1 MTSPYENIYP
11 KSYQFCC
18 LLTKCCFCIPLRTG
32 CFILGYISL
41 ILNFIIT
48 LFFIGTLAFLAVYTH
63 GFRYIYTKQNEN
75 GENVPDEDSMDSS
88 KLNSTVAI
96 IILVGCLNVGW
107 FVMNIVLLVGLH
119 RKRPGH
125 IKLHVCVATIRLV
138 LSIAGVL
145 IYGAHTT
152 NSMLV
157 CCMEIALSGYFI
169 LLYYVY
175 AVQLEREQ
183 TTLRQIKPEIRPV
196 SQIVRDV
203 IFNYPQAI
211 DKVTLTNKDE
221 HSTV

>member
-1 MTSPYENIYP
+1 
-11 KSYQFCC
+11 
-18 LLTKCCFCIPLRTG
+18 
-32 CFILGYISL
+32 
-41 ILNFIIT
+41 
-48 LFFIGTLAFLAVYTH
+48 
-63 GFRYIYTKQNEN
+63 
-75 GENVPDEDSMDSS
+75 MDSS

-96 IILVGCLNVGW
+96 IVLVGCLNVGW

-157 CCMEIALSGYFI
+157 CCMEIGVKTETKSIQALSGYFI